1 MSRKR
6 TVAILYNHV
15 GEDEYEQLRQVES
28 SELQFKPEY
37 ELESIA
43 TVADEIAAMVKALRK
58 ERFHCYAVNIE
69 DNFKTLLSVLQ
80 KRRPDVIFNLI
91 EFFNDNPWQESMVAG
106 LFEILRVPYTGAPPL
121 GLALCQRKGLT
132 KQVLQA
138 NGIRTPRFK
147 LMTRDHI
154 PRRHGLHYP
163 LIVKPAREDAST
175 GIENASVVFEREQ
188 LEQRIEHVLD
198 QYQQPVL
205 VEEFIDGRE
214 LNVAVLGNDPPQALP
229 ISEIDFSELPKGM
242 HPIVSY
248 QAKWDP
254 LHEAFHRTYPV
265 CPAELPK
272 RIEKRAKN
280 IAVKAY
286 KIMGCRDYAR
296 VDMRLSKDGEH
307 LYVLEVNPNPDLTEG
322 VAFMESS
329 EAAGLTFGQT
339 LRNIVEFALQRA
351 PRG

>member
-1 MSRKR
+1 MPRKR
-6 TVAILYNHV
+6 TVAILYNHI
-15 GEDEYEQLRQVES
+15 GEDEYEAIRQVDS
-28 SELQFKPEY
+28 SGLQFEPEY
-37 ELESIA
+37 KLESIT
-43 TVADEIAAMVKALRK
+43 TVAEEITAMVKTLRK
-58 ERFHCYAVNIE
+58 EGFHCYAVNIE
-69 DNFKTLLSVLQ
+69 DKFKTLLSVLQ
-80 KRRPDVIFNLI
+80 KRRPDAIFNLV

-121 GLALCQRKGLT
+121 SLSLCQRKSLT
-132 KQVLQA
+132 KQILLA

-147 LMTRDHI
+147 LITRDHM

-175 GIENASVVFEREQ
+175 GVENASVVFDRDKLVQRVEYV
-188 LEQRIEHVLD
+188 LEEFK
-198 QYQQPVL
+198 QPAL

-214 LNVAVLGNDPPQALP
+214 LNVSILGNNPPEALP
-229 ISEIDFSELPKGM
+229 ISEIDFSELPEGM

-254 LHEAFHRTYPV
+254 LHESFHRTYPI
-265 CPAELPK
+265 CPADLPR

-280 IAVKAY
+280 VAVKAY

-296 VDMRLSKDGEH
+296 VDMRLSNDDKH
-307 LYVLEVNPNPDLTEG
+307 LYLLEVNPNPDLTEG

-339 LRNIVEFALQRA
+339 LKRIVEFALERSS
-351 PRG
+351 

>member
-1 MSRKR
+1 MPRKR

-15 GEDEYEQLRQVES
+15 GEDEYEAIRQLDPSQ
-28 SELQFKPEY
+28 LPFKPEY

-58 ERFHCYAVNIE
+58 EGFHCYAVNIK
-69 DNFKTLLSVLQ
+69 DNFKTLLTVLQ
-80 KRRPDVIFNLI
+80 KRRPNVIFNLI

-121 GLALCQRKGLT
+121 ALALCQRKGLT
-132 KQVLQA
+132 KQILQA

-163 LIVKPAREDAST
+163 LMVKPAREDASA
-175 GIENASVVFEREQ
+175 GIENASVAFDRER
-188 LEQRIEHVLD
+188 LEQRIEYVLEEFN
-198 QYQQPVL
+198 QPVL

-214 LNVAVLGNDPPQALP
+214 LNVAVLGNDPPEALP

-242 HPIVSY
+242 HSIVSY

-254 LHEAFHRTYPV
+254 LHEAFHRTYPI

-272 RIEKRAKN
+272 RIEKRAKSRA
-280 IAVKAY
+280 IKAY
-286 KIMGCRDYAR
+286 KILGCRDYAR
-296 VDMRLSKDGEH
+296 IDMRLSKNGQH

-329 EAAGLTFGQT
+329 EAAGVTFGQT
-339 LRNIVEFALQRA
+339 LRKIVEFALKRA
-351 PRG
+351 PRD